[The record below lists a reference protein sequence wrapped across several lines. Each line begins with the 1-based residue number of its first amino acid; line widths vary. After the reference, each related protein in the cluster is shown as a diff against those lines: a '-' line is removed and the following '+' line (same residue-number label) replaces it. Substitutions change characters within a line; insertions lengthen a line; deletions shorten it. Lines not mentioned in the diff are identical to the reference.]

1 LPIQLTDAALI
12 ANNEVVG
19 IVPNS
24 LKYTEGYGEQEVRTI
39 SVGGGKVESLYS
51 NNVET
56 SLSQLNF
63 ELPTIVDNVALARG
77 WKENQNRNVFQ
88 IAGTTPD
95 GKRITRTFTQAAVV
109 NDYDVEIG
117 SDTSIAIEVKANAS
131 I

>member
-1 LPIQLTDAALI
+1 MPIQLTDAALI